1 MLSLRN
7 ASDRG
12 HAEHGWLV
20 SDHSFSFSDYYDP
33 RYEDFGSLRVIN
45 EDRVVPGAGFS
56 PHCHQ
61 NMEILSY
68 VLEGELRH
76 RDSTGGSGALRPG
89 ELQLMSA
96 GRGITHSE
104 MNGSHSTP
112 VHFLQIWITPN
123 ERDTEPGYQ
132 QHRLDADVLR
142 DGFRLIAAGA
152 SDAAPL
158 HLRQDARVWLAW
170 PDAGAALAHAL
181 DPARR
186 YYLHVARGRIHAND
200 RPLGAGDA
208 LMLQGETALTVA
220 ADAAAELLLFDLA

>member
-7 ASDRG
+7 ASERG

-96 GRGITHSE
+96 GSGITHSE
-104 MNGSHSTP
+104 MNGSHAAP

-123 ERDTEPGYQ
+123 VRDTQPGYQ
-132 QHRLDADVLR
+132 QLQLDAESLR
-142 DGFRLIAAGA
+142 RGFTPVAAGTPG
-152 SDAAPL
+152 AAPL
-158 HLRQDARVWLAW
+158 RLLQDARVLLAW
-170 PDAGAALAHAL
+170 PEPGTRLTQAL

-186 YYLHVARGRIHAND
+186 YYLHVARGEITANALS
-200 RPLGAGDA
+200 LGAGDA
-208 LMLQGETALTVA
+208 LMLQAETALTVDTR
-220 ADAAAELLLFDLA
+220 DAAQLLLFDLA